1 MVVCGV
7 GIDVSA
13 GGAKPMPNLLPV
25 SLRTEGEPS
34 LKFVLVIRLSYFLP
48 GGGTENSYLS
58 SEKFTRAID

>member
-1 MVVCGV
+1 
-7 GIDVSA
+7 
-13 GGAKPMPNLLPV
+13 MPNLLPI

-48 GGGTENSYLS
+48 GAENSYLS